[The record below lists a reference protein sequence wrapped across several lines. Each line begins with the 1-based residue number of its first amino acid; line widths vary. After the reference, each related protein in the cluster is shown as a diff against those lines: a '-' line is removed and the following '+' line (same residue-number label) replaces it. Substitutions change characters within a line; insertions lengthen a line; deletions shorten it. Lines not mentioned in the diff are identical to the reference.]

1 MQGWRG
7 VDFPFMTSANSTRSR
22 WIQFVLI
29 AVVAI
34 ACAHLLDGTA
44 WRSAR
49 LLTVNDKDW
58 GRLLR
63 SMGYLPTW
71 GVIALGFWLQQR
83 DHPRRAAYA
92 GALVLGPALG
102 GALAEGLK
110 LSIRRLRPNPD
121 VFEYAFRPFVDGPLS
136 NRGMGMPSS
145 HVLVAFAGAAVLA
158 HLYPRARWLWYALA
172 AGCAATRVLAMGHFL
187 SDTVVAA
194 VLGVVVGG
202 WVWGR
207 ADRRANVDL
216 VPSAGRST

>member
-1 MQGWRG
+1 
-7 VDFPFMTSANSTRSR
+7 MTSANSARAR
-22 WIQFVLI
+22 WLRFLII

-49 LLTVNDKDW
+49 LLSVNDKDW

-83 DHPRRAAYA
+83 EHPRRSAYA
-92 GALVLGPALG
+92 WALVLGPALG
-102 GALAEGLK
+102 GALAELLK

-121 VFEYAFRPFVDGPLS
+121 VFEYVFRPFADGPLS

-145 HVLVAFAGAAVLA
+145 HTLVAFAGAAVLA
-158 HLYPRARWLWYALA
+158 RLYPRARWLWYTLA

-194 VLGVVVGG
+194 VLGLMVGG

-207 ADRRANVDL
+207 ADRRGTIGV
-216 VPSAGRST
+216 VPPAGSFT

>member
-1 MQGWRG
+1 
-7 VDFPFMTSANSTRSR
+7 MTSANSARAR
-22 WIQFVLI
+22 WLRFLII

-49 LLTVNDKDW
+49 LLSVNDKDW

-83 DHPRRAAYA
+83 EHPRRSAYA
-92 GALVLGPALG
+92 WALVLGPALG
-102 GALAEGLK
+102 GALAELLK

-121 VFEYAFRPFVDGPLS
+121 VFEYVFRPFADGPLS

-145 HVLVAFAGAAVLA
+145 HTLVAFAGAAVLA
-158 HLYPRARWLWYALA
+158 RLYPRARWLWYTLA

-194 VLGVVVGG
+194 ALGVMVGG

-207 ADRRANVDL
+207 ADRRGTIGV
-216 VPSAGRST
+216 VPPAGSFT

>member
-1 MQGWRG
+1 MQGWCG
-7 VDFPFMTSANSTRSR
+7 VDFAFMTSANSERSR
-22 WIQFVLI
+22 WIRFLII

-34 ACAHLLDGTA
+34 ACAHLLDATA

-49 LLTVNDKDW
+49 VLSVNDKDW

-83 DHPRRAAYA
+83 DHPRRTAYA
-92 GALVLGPALG
+92 WALVLGPALG
-102 GALAEGLK
+102 GSLAEVLK
-110 LSIRRLRPNPD
+110 LTIRRLRPNPD
-121 VFEYAFRPFVDGPLS
+121 LFEYVFRPFADGPLS

-158 HLYPRARWLWYALA
+158 QLYPRARWLWYTLA

-194 VLGVVVGG
+194 VLGVAVSTLYWHR
-202 WVWGR
+202 WVEPLP
-207 ADRRANVDL
+207 A
-216 VPSAGRST
+216 P

>member
-1 MQGWRG
+1 MQGWCG
-7 VDFPFMTSANSTRSR
+7 VDFAFMTSANSERSR
-22 WIQFVLI
+22 WIRFLII

-34 ACAHLLDGTA
+34 ACAHLLDATA

-49 LLTVNDKDW
+49 LLSVNDKDW

-71 GVIALGFWLQQR
+71 GVIALGFWLQQH
-83 DHPRRAAYA
+83 DHPRRTKYA
-92 GALVLGPALG
+92 WALVLGPALG
-102 GALAEGLK
+102 GSLAELLK
-110 LSIRRLRPNPD
+110 LTIRRLRPNPD
-121 VFEYAFRPFVDGPLS
+121 LFEYVFRPFADGPLS
-136 NRGMGMPSS
+136 NRGMGLPSS

-158 HLYPRARWLWYALA
+158 QLYPRARWLWYTLA

-202 WVWGR
+202 WVWKR
-207 ADRRANVDL
+207 VDKEL
-216 VPSAGRST
+216 VSPAGSFT

>member
-1 MQGWRG
+1 
-7 VDFPFMTSANSTRSR
+7 MTAVNTERSR
-22 WIQFVLI
+22 WIRLLI
-29 AVVAI
+29 LAAVAI
-34 ACAHLLDGTA
+34 AIAHALDATA

-83 DHPRRAAYA
+83 DHPRRTAYA
-92 GALVLGPALG
+92 WSLLLGPALG
-102 GALAEGLK
+102 GGIAELLK

-121 VFEYAFRPFVDGPLS
+121 AFAYVFRPFAEGPLS

-145 HVLVAFAGAAVLA
+145 HVLVAFAGAEVLA
-158 HLYPRARWLWYALA
+158 QLYPRARWLWYTLA
-172 AGCAATRVLAMGHFL
+172 TGCAATRVLAMGHFL

-194 VLGVVVGG
+194 VLGLVVGR
-202 WVWGR
+202 WVWER
-207 ADRRANVDL
+207 TEAL
-216 VPSAGRST
+216 PSS

>member
-1 MQGWRG
+1 MQGRCG
-7 VDFPFMTSANSTRSR
+7 VDFAFMTSANSERSR
-22 WIQFVLI
+22 WIRFLII

-34 ACAHLLDGTA
+34 ACAHLLDATA

-49 LLTVNDKDW
+49 LLSVNDKDW

-71 GVIALGFWLQQR
+71 GVIALGFWLQQH
-83 DHPRRAAYA
+83 DHPRRTKHAW
-92 GALVLGPALG
+92 ALVLGPALG
-102 GALAEGLK
+102 GSLAELLK
-110 LSIRRLRPNPD
+110 LTIRRLRPNPD
-121 VFEYAFRPFVDGPLS
+121 LFEYAFRPFADGPLS

-145 HVLVAFAGAAVLA
+145 HTLVAFAGAAVLA
-158 HLYPRARWLWYALA
+158 QLYPRARWLWYTLA

-194 VLGVVVGG
+194 ALGVMVGS

-207 ADRRANVDL
+207 AAVAVDAPPA
-216 VPSAGRST
+216 PST

>member
-1 MQGWRG
+1 MQGRCG
-7 VDFPFMTSANSTRSR
+7 VDFAFMTSANSERSR
-22 WIQFVLI
+22 WIRFLII

-34 ACAHLLDGTA
+34 ACAHLLDATA

-49 LLTVNDKDW
+49 LLSVNDKDW

-83 DHPRRAAYA
+83 DHPRRTKYA
-92 GALVLGPALG
+92 WALVLGPALG
-102 GALAEGLK
+102 GSLAEVLK
-110 LSIRRLRPNPD
+110 LTIRRLRPNPD
-121 VFEYAFRPFVDGPLS
+121 AFEYVFRPFADGPLS
-136 NRGMGMPSS
+136 NRGMGMPRS
-145 HVLVAFAGAAVLA
+145 HTLVAFAGAAVLA
-158 HLYPRARWLWYALA
+158 QLYPRARWLWYALA

-207 ADRRANVDL
+207 AAIDIDA
-216 VPSAGRST
+216 PPAAST

>member
-7 VDFPFMTSANSTRSR
+7 VDFARMTSANSARAR
-22 WIQFVLI
+22 WLRFLII

-34 ACAHLLDGTA
+34 VCAHLLDGTA

-49 LLTVNDKDW
+49 LLAVNDKDW

-71 GVIALGFWLQQR
+71 GVIALGFWLQQQ
-83 DHPRRAAYA
+83 DHPRRTAYA
-92 GALVLGPALG
+92 WALVLGPALG
-102 GALAEGLK
+102 GALAEVLK

-121 VFEYAFRPFVDGPLS
+121 AFEYAFRPFVDGPLS
-136 NRGMGMPSS
+136 NRGVGMPSS
-145 HVLVAFAGAAVLA
+145 HVLVAFGGAAVLA
-158 HLYPRARWLWYALA
+158 QLYPQARWLWYALA

-194 VLGVVVGG
+194 ALGVAVGG
-202 WVWGR
+202 WVWER
-207 ADRRANVDL
+207 AKTGL
-216 VPSAGRST
+216 VAVTGSST

>member
-7 VDFPFMTSANSTRSR
+7 VDFAFMTSPNSARSR
-22 WIQFVLI
+22 WIRLLI
-29 AVVAI
+29 LAVVAI
-34 ACAHLLDGTA
+34 AVAQALDATA

-71 GVIALGFWLQQR
+71 GIIALGYWLQQR
-83 DHPRRAAYA
+83 DHPRRSPYA
-92 GALVLGPALG
+92 WALVVGPALG
-102 GALAEGLK
+102 GALAELLK

-121 VFEYAFRPFVDGPLS
+121 VFEYVFRPFAEGPLS

-158 HLYPRARWLWYALA
+158 RLYPRARGLWYTLA

-194 VLGVVVGG
+194 LLGLLVGG

-207 ADRRANVDL
+207 ANLESRVPI
-216 VPSAGRST
+216 VPST

>member
-1 MQGWRG
+1 MQGWCG
-7 VDFPFMTSANSTRSR
+7 VDFAFMTSANSERSR
-22 WIQFVLI
+22 WIRFLII

-34 ACAHLLDGTA
+34 ACAHLLDATA

-49 LLTVNDKDW
+49 LLSVNDKDW

-83 DHPRRAAYA
+83 DHPRRTAYA
-92 GALVLGPALG
+92 WALVLGPALG
-102 GALAEGLK
+102 GSLAEVLK
-110 LSIRRLRPNPD
+110 LTIRRLRPNPD
-121 VFEYAFRPFVDGPLS
+121 LFEYVFRPFADGPLS

-145 HVLVAFAGAAVLA
+145 HTLVAFAGATVLA
-158 HLYPRARWLWYALA
+158 QLYPRARWLWYTLA

-194 VLGVVVGG
+194 VLGVVV
-202 WVWGR
+202 
-207 ADRRANVDL
+207 
-216 VPSAGRST
+216 STLLWERWAERMPTT

>member
-1 MQGWRG
+1 MQGWCG
-7 VDFPFMTSANSTRSR
+7 VDFAFMTSANSERSR
-22 WIQFVLI
+22 WIRFLII

-34 ACAHLLDGTA
+34 ACAHLLDATA

-49 LLTVNDKDW
+49 LLSVNDKDW

-83 DHPRRAAYA
+83 DHPRRTAYA
-92 GALVLGPALG
+92 WALVLGPALG
-102 GALAEGLK
+102 GSLAEVLK
-110 LSIRRLRPNPD
+110 LTIRRLRPNPD
-121 VFEYAFRPFVDGPLS
+121 LFEYAFRPFADGPLS

-145 HVLVAFAGAAVLA
+145 HTLVAFAGAAVLA
-158 HLYPRARWLWYALA
+158 QLYPRARWLWYTLA

-194 VLGVVVGG
+194 VLGVVVSTLYWHR
-202 WVWGR
+202 WVEPLP
-207 ADRRANVDL
+207 A
-216 VPSAGRST
+216 P

>member
-7 VDFPFMTSANSTRSR
+7 VDFAFMSSATSERSR
-22 WIQFVLI
+22 WIRLLTL

-34 ACAHLLDGTA
+34 AIAHALDATA

-49 LLTVNDKDW
+49 VLTVNDRDW

-71 GVIALGFWLQQR
+71 GVIALGYWLQQR
-83 DHPRRAAYA
+83 DHPRRTAYA
-92 GALVLGPALG
+92 WALVLGPALG
-102 GALAEGLK
+102 GGLAELLK

-121 VFEYAFRPFVDGPLS
+121 VFEYVFRPFAEGPWS

-145 HVLVAFAGAAVLA
+145 HVLVAFTGAAVLA
-158 HLYPRARWLWYALA
+158 QLYPRARWLWYALA

-194 VLGVVVGG
+194 VLGVLVGG

-207 ADRRANVDL
+207 ANHGIVAPSSL
-216 VPSAGRST
+216 VT

>member
-1 MQGWRG
+1 MQGWCG
-7 VDFPFMTSANSTRSR
+7 VDFAFMTSANPARSR
-22 WIQFVLI
+22 WMQFVLI

-34 ACAHLLDGTA
+34 ACAHLLDATA

-92 GALVLGPALG
+92 WALVLGPALG
-102 GALAEGLK
+102 GALAELLK

-121 VFEYAFRPFVDGPLS
+121 VFEYAFRPFADGPLS

-145 HVLVAFAGAAVLA
+145 HVLVAFAGATVLA
-158 HLYPRARWLWYALA
+158 QLYPRARWLWYTLA

-194 VLGVVVGG
+194 ALGVIVGG

-207 ADRRANVDL
+207 ADRKANTGL
-216 VPSAGRST
+216 VAPAGSST

>member
-1 MQGWRG
+1 MQGWCG
-7 VDFPFMTSANSTRSR
+7 VDFAFMTSANSERSR
-22 WIQFVLI
+22 WIRFLII

-34 ACAHLLDGTA
+34 ACAHLLDATA

-49 LLTVNDKDW
+49 LLSVNDKDW

-83 DHPRRAAYA
+83 DHPRRTAYA
-92 GALVLGPALG
+92 WALVLGPALG
-102 GALAEGLK
+102 GSLAEVLK
-110 LSIRRLRPNPD
+110 LTIRRLRPNPD
-121 VFEYAFRPFVDGPLS
+121 LFEYVFRPFADGPLS

-145 HVLVAFAGAAVLA
+145 HVLVAFAGATVLA
-158 HLYPRARWLWYALA
+158 QLYPRARWLWYTLA

-194 VLGVVVGG
+194 VLGVAVSTLYWHR
-202 WVWGR
+202 WVEPLP
-207 ADRRANVDL
+207 A
-216 VPSAGRST
+216 P

>member
-1 MQGWRG
+1 MQGWRR
-7 VDFPFMTSANSTRSR
+7 VDFAFMTSAISERSR
-22 WIQFVLI
+22 WMRLLILAVLAI
-29 AVVAI
+29 AV
-34 ACAHLLDGTA
+34 AHALDAAA

-92 GALVLGPALG
+92 WALLLGPALG
-102 GALAEGLK
+102 GGIAEILK
-110 LSIRRLRPNPD
+110 LAIRRLRPNPD
-121 VFEYAFRPFVDGPLS
+121 VFEYAFRPFADGPLS

-145 HVLVAFAGAAVLA
+145 HVLVAFTGAAVLA
-158 HLYPRARWLWYALA
+158 HLYPRARWLWYTLA
-172 AGCAATRVLAMGHFL
+172 TGCAVTRLLAMGHFL

-194 VLGVVVGG
+194 VLGVGVGG
-202 WVWGR
+202 WVWS
-207 ADRRANVDL
+207 RANRGL
-216 VPSAGRST
+216 PAASAPST

>member
-1 MQGWRG
+1 VQGWCG
-7 VDFPFMTSANSTRSR
+7 VDFAFMTSANSERSR
-22 WIQFVLI
+22 WIRFLII

-34 ACAHLLDGTA
+34 ACAHLLDATA

-49 LLTVNDKDW
+49 LLSVNDKDW

-83 DHPRRAAYA
+83 DHPRRTAYA
-92 GALVLGPALG
+92 WALVLGPALG
-102 GALAEGLK
+102 GSLAEVLK
-110 LSIRRLRPNPD
+110 LTIRRLRPNPD
-121 VFEYAFRPFVDGPLS
+121 LFEYVFRPFADGPLS

-145 HVLVAFAGAAVLA
+145 HTLVAFAGAAVLA
-158 HLYPRARWLWYALA
+158 QLYPRARWLWYALA

-207 ADRRANVDL
+207 AAIDIDA
-216 VPSAGRST
+216 PPAAST

>member
-1 MQGWRG
+1 MQGRCG
-7 VDFPFMTSANSTRSR
+7 VDFAFMTSANSERSR
-22 WIQFVLI
+22 WIRFLII

-34 ACAHLLDGTA
+34 ACAHLLDATA

-49 LLTVNDKDW
+49 LLSVNDKDW

-83 DHPRRAAYA
+83 DHPRRTKYA
-92 GALVLGPALG
+92 WALVLGPALG
-102 GALAEGLK
+102 GSLAEVLK
-110 LSIRRLRPNPD
+110 LTIRRLRPNPD
-121 VFEYAFRPFVDGPLS
+121 AFEYVFRPFADGPLS

-145 HVLVAFAGAAVLA
+145 HTLVAFAGAAVLA
-158 HLYPRARWLWYALA
+158 QLYPRARWLWYALA

-207 ADRRANVDL
+207 AAIDIDA
-216 VPSAGRST
+216 PPAAST

>member
-7 VDFPFMTSANSTRSR
+7 VDFAFMTSATSVRSR
-22 WIQFVLI
+22 WTRLLI
-29 AVVAI
+29 VALVAI
-34 ACAHLLDGTA
+34 AIAHALDATA
-44 WRSAR
+44 WRFAR

-71 GVIALGFWLQQR
+71 GVIALGYWLQQR
-83 DHPRRAAYA
+83 DDPRRTAHSW
-92 GALVLGPALG
+92 ALLLGPALG
-102 GALAEGLK
+102 GGIAELLK

-121 VFEYAFRPFVDGPLS
+121 VFEYVFRPFADGPWS

-145 HVLVAFAGAAVLA
+145 HTLVAFAGAAVLA
-158 HLYPRARWLWYALA
+158 QLYPRARWLWYTLA
-172 AGCAATRVLAMGHFL
+172 VGCAATRVLSLGHFL

-194 VLGVVVGG
+194 LLGVMVGG

-207 ADRRANVDL
+207 GRADRGIVA
-216 VPSAGRST
+216 PS

>member
-1 MQGWRG
+1 
-7 VDFPFMTSANSTRSR
+7 MTSANSARAR
-22 WIQFVLI
+22 WLRFLII

-49 LLTVNDKDW
+49 LLSVNDKDW

-83 DHPRRAAYA
+83 EHPRRSAYA
-92 GALVLGPALG
+92 WALVLGPALG
-102 GALAEGLK
+102 GALAELLK

-121 VFEYAFRPFVDGPLS
+121 VFEYVFRPFADGPLS

-145 HVLVAFAGAAVLA
+145 HTLVAFAGAAVLA
-158 HLYPRARWLWYALA
+158 RLYPRARWLWYTLA

-194 VLGVVVGG
+194 ALGVMVGG

-207 ADRRANVDL
+207 ADRRGTIGV
-216 VPSAGRST
+216 VPLTGSST

>member
-1 MQGWRG
+1 
-7 VDFPFMTSANSTRSR
+7 MTSANSARAR
-22 WIQFVLI
+22 WLRFLII

-49 LLTVNDKDW
+49 LLSVNDKDW

-83 DHPRRAAYA
+83 EHPRRSAYA
-92 GALVLGPALG
+92 WALVLGPALG
-102 GALAEGLK
+102 GALAELLK

-121 VFEYAFRPFVDGPLS
+121 VFEYVFRPFADGPLS

-145 HVLVAFAGAAVLA
+145 HTLVAFAGAAVLA
-158 HLYPRARWLWYALA
+158 RLYPRARWLWYTLA

-194 VLGVVVGG
+194 VLGLMVGG

-207 ADRRANVDL
+207 ADRRGTIGV
-216 VPSAGRST
+216 VPLTGSST

>member
-1 MQGWRG
+1 VQGWRG
-7 VDFPFMTSANSTRSR
+7 VDFVFMSSPSSERTR
-22 WIQFVLI
+22 WIRLLTV

-34 ACAHLLDGTA
+34 AIAHALDATA

-71 GVIALGFWLQQR
+71 GVIALGYWLQQR
-83 DHPRRAAYA
+83 DHPRRTATANA
-92 GALVLGPALG
+92 NAWALLLGPALG
-102 GALAEGLK
+102 GGIAEILK
-110 LSIRRLRPNPD
+110 LAIRRLRPNPD
-121 VFEYAFRPFVDGPLS
+121 VFEYVFRPFADGPWS

-145 HVLVAFAGAAVLA
+145 HTLVAFAGAAVLA
-158 HLYPRARWLWYALA
+158 QLYPRARWLWYTLA
-172 AGCAATRVLAMGHFL
+172 AGCAATRVLSMGHFL

-194 VLGVVVGG
+194 LLGVMVGG

-207 ADRRANVDL
+207 GRVNRGIVA
-216 VPSAGRST
+216 PS

>member
-1 MQGWRG
+1 MQGWCG
-7 VDFPFMTSANSTRSR
+7 VDFPFMTSANSARSR
-22 WIQFVLI
+22 WIRFLLI

-34 ACAHLLDGTA
+34 VCAHLLDGTA

-49 LLTVNDKDW
+49 VLSVNDKDW

-71 GVIALGFWLQQR
+71 GVVALGFWLQQR

-92 GALVLGPALG
+92 SALVLGPALG
-102 GALAEGLK
+102 GILAELLK

-121 VFEYAFRPFVDGPLS
+121 VFEYTFRPFVDGPLS

-145 HVLVAFAGAAVLA
+145 HVLVAFAGAAVLSQ
-158 HLYPRARWLWYALA
+158 LYPRARGLWYTLA

-194 VLGVVVGG
+194 ALGVMVGA

-207 ADRRANVDL
+207 ANRGL
-216 VPSAGRST
+216 VAPAGGST

>member
-7 VDFPFMTSANSTRSR
+7 VDFAFMTSANSERSR
-22 WIQFVLI
+22 WIRLLI
-29 AVVAI
+29 LAVVAV
-34 ACAHLLDGTA
+34 ALAHALDGVA

-49 LLTVNDKDW
+49 LLSVNDKDW

-83 DHPRRAAYA
+83 DHPQRSRYA
-92 GALVLGPALG
+92 WALLLGPALSG
-102 GALAEGLK
+102 GVAEVLK
-110 LSIRRLRPNPD
+110 LLIRRLRPNPD
-121 VFEYAFRPFVDGPLS
+121 VFEYVFRPFADGPLS

-145 HVLVAFAGAAVLA
+145 HVLVAFGGAAVLA
-158 HLYPRARWLWYALA
+158 HLYPRARWLWYTLA

-194 VLGVVVGG
+194 VLGVAVSTLYWHR
-202 WVWGR
+202 WVEPLP
-207 ADRRANVDL
+207 A
-216 VPSAGRST
+216 P

>member
-1 MQGWRG
+1 
-7 VDFPFMTSANSTRSR
+7 MTSANSERSR
-22 WIQFVLI
+22 WIRFLII

-34 ACAHLLDGTA
+34 ACAHLLDATA

-49 LLTVNDKDW
+49 LLSVNDKDW

-83 DHPRRAAYA
+83 DHPRRTAYA
-92 GALVLGPALG
+92 WALVLGPALG
-102 GALAEGLK
+102 GSLAEVLK
-110 LSIRRLRPNPD
+110 LTIRRLRPNPD
-121 VFEYAFRPFVDGPLS
+121 LFEYVFRPFADGPLS

-158 HLYPRARWLWYALA
+158 QLYPRARWLWYTLA

-194 VLGVVVGG
+194 VLGVAVSTLYWHR
-202 WVWGR
+202 WVEPLP
-207 ADRRANVDL
+207 A
-216 VPSAGRST
+216 P

>member
-1 MQGWRG
+1 MQGRCG
-7 VDFPFMTSANSTRSR
+7 VDFAFMTSANSERSR
-22 WIQFVLI
+22 WIRFLII

-34 ACAHLLDGTA
+34 ACAHLLDATA

-49 LLTVNDKDW
+49 LLSVNDKDW

-71 GVIALGFWLQQR
+71 GVIALGFWLQQQ
-83 DHPRRAAYA
+83 DHPRRTKYA
-92 GALVLGPALG
+92 WALVLGPALG
-102 GALAEGLK
+102 GSLAEVLK

-121 VFEYAFRPFVDGPLS
+121 VFEYVFRPFADGPLS

-158 HLYPRARWLWYALA
+158 QLYPRARWLWYTLA

-194 VLGVVVGG
+194 VLGVVV
-202 WVWGR
+202 
-207 ADRRANVDL
+207 
-216 VPSAGRST
+216 STLLWERWAERMPTT